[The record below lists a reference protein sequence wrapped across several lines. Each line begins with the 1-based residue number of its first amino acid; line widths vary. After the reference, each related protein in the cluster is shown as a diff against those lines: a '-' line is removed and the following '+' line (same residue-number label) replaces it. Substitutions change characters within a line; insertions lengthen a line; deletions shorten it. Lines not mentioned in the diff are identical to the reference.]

1 MASKDITISI
11 DSTNQIAV
19 DPYGA
24 DISIGKH
31 DSVKWKCTAAG
42 KDWVVCF
49 GQESP
54 FGDRHF
60 FKGRRDSGPIN
71 PQATS
76 EKYYKY
82 TVEVEGYPA
91 LDPGIIVRP

>member
-1 MASKDITISI
+1 MPRKDVTISI
-11 DSTNQIAV
+11 ISPTQISV

-24 DISIGKH
+24 DISM
-31 DSVKWKCTAAG
+31 AATDTVRWACSDPS

-54 FGDRHF
+54 FGHRHF
-60 FKGRRDSGPIN
+60 FKGRRESGNIN
-71 PQATS
+71 PSATT
-76 EKYYKY
+76 ERYYKY